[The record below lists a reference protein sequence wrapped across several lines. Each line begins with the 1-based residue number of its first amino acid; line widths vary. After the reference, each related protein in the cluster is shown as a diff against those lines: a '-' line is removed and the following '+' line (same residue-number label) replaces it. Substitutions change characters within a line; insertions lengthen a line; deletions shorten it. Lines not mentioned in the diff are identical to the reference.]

1 MNTIHRRRLYF
12 LGFFCVVMTLAVFL
26 VMQAL
31 KENIN
36 LYYTPTEMV
45 EKQIEKNKYQQRLR
59 VGGLVQKGSIVQ
71 KGLSTQ
77 FVITDFHHSIQA
89 HYTGILPD
97 LFKEGQGVIA
107 GGNME
112 NGVLEAN
119 EVLAKHDENYQPPKV
134 LNHAS

>member
-1 MNTIHRRRLYF
+1 MNVIHRRRLYF
-12 LGFFCVVMTLAVFL
+12 LSFFCVAITSAVFL

-45 EKQIEKNKYQQRLR
+45 EKKIEKNKQQRLR

-71 KGLSTQ
+71 KGLNTQ

-89 HYTGILPD
+89 HYTGVLPD

-107 GGNME
+107 GGSME
-112 NGVLEAN
+112 NGILKAN
-119 EVLAKHDENYQPPKV
+119 EVLAKHDENYQPPKA

>member
-1 MNTIHRRRLYF
+1 MNVIHRRRLYF
-12 LGFFCVVMTLAVFL
+12 LSFFCVAITSAIFL

-45 EKQIEKNKYQQRLR
+45 EKKIEKNNQQRLR
-59 VGGLVQKGSIVQ
+59 IGGLVQKGSIVQ

-77 FVITDFHHSIQA
+77 FVITDFHHSIQT
-89 HYTGILPD
+89 HYTGVLPD

-119 EVLAKHDENYQPPKV
+119 EVLAKHDENYQPPKA